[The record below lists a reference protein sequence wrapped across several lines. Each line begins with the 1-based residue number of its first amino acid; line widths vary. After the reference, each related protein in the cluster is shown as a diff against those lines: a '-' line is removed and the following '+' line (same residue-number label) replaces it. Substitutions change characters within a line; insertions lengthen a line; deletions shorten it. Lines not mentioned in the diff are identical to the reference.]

1 MGLHTMEY
9 HCAMKK
15 DKLGSIVGNRM
26 YLETMLS
33 ETHQTCKLNYYIVLL
48 YEKLKAFRAN

>member
-1 MGLHTMEY
+1 
-9 HCAMKK
+9 MKK